1 MDIDENKI
9 YGMFIGGAL
18 GDALGAPYEFRH
30 CKVKFNGDIQHQS
43 SFLNRYKNTEKFT
56 DIGQITDDTEMHL
69 CIMDSIIKKETFDK
83 KDIISSYLEW
93 ANNPTTF
100 AMGKNT
106 RDLFKGVK
114 TIKGYQNRF
123 DKNFKNNYLKN
134 KAQSNGAMMRCGI
147 FSLYGLIDNNLY
159 KNFLKEDCYITN
171 PNLVCYHA
179 NLVITQMIIEGLKN
193 NNKNNI
199 LEKIVSMDLEEPV
212 KNVINNS
219 IKLKYMDLTR
229 NKGWC
234 LKSLYITIYCFVKFN
249 SYTEAINYII
259 KQKGDTD
266 TNACIASYV
275 LGAYYGYNKVKKEQI
290 NNLNKIFNCTTENG
304 DFIRSEK
311 YKLNSEKKFKKRI
324 KSVINTIF

>member
-1 MDIDENKI
+1 
-9 YGMFIGGAL
+9 
-18 GDALGAPYEFRH
+18 
-30 CKVKFNGDIQHQS
+30 
-43 SFLNRYKNTEKFT
+43 
-56 DIGQITDDTEMHL
+56 MHL
-69 CIMDSIIKKETFDK
+69 CIIDSIIRNKTFDK

-100 AMGKNT
+100 AMGRNT
-106 RDLFKGVK
+106 RTLFKGVK

-123 DKNFKNNYLKN
+123 DKNFKNNDLKN

-147 FSLYGLIDNNLY
+147 FSLYGLIDTNLY
-159 KNFLKEDCYITN
+159 EKYLKEDCYITN

-193 NNKNNI
+193 NNKFDI
-199 LEKIVSMDLEEPV
+199 LEKIAGMDLEESV
-212 KNVINNS
+212 KNTVINS
-219 IKLKYMDLTR
+219 INLKYMDLTK

-266 TNACIASYV
+266 TNACIAGYV
-275 LGAYYGYNKVKKEQI
+275 LGSYYGYNKIKKEQKD
-290 NNLNKIFNCTTENG
+290 NLNKIFSCTTKNG
-304 DFIRSEK
+304 DFIRPEK
-311 YKLNSEKKFKKRI
+311 YKLNSKKNLKKRI
-324 KSVINTIF
+324 KNVIIPLFFKLKY